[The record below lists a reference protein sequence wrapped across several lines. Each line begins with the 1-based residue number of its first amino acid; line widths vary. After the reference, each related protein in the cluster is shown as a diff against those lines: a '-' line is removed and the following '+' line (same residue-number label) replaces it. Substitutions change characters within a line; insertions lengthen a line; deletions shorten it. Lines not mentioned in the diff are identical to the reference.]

1 MVEPGEDDESTMQD
15 DENKPEAAD
24 SQDADYVN
32 TDELL
37 TLQILMVIVSKSCCF
52 YSDFQGRS

>member
-1 MVEPGEDDESTMQD
+1 MVGPGEDDESTMQD
-15 DENKPEAAD
+15 DENKPESAD

-37 TLQILMVIVSKSCCF
+37 TLQILMITVSKSCCF
-52 YSDFQGRS
+52 HSDFQG